1 MVKPP
6 TVSEQHPDRELEC
19 ERALALGLE
28 TLADWADLVGWHED
42 EVYKALF
49 RLVVAR
55 IVAADLHPHA
65 DERTRRAWL
74 TVEAMIRTAT
84 DERL

>member
-1 MVKPP
+1 MKPP
-6 TVSEQHPDRELEC
+6 TVSQEHPDRPLEC

-28 TLADWADLVGWHED
+28 TLASWADLVGWQED

-55 IVAADLHPHA
+55 IVAADLYPDA
-65 DERTRRAWL
+65 DERIRRAL
-74 TVEAMIRTAT
+74 FAVEGMIREGT
-84 DERL
+84 DERQ